1 MPLVGSNLRH
11 DLHCRP
17 FDTKIKESGFFK
29 IPEALS
35 ILFTM
40 HNVGSKKL
48 RMTTPGSKQIVKP
61 EIDTFGSEQPPE
73 LWLGILPSQP
83 TMMECFE
90 LHGTGQQRVP
100 DGATT
105 TVIHPLLGMA
115 STLEAMEV
123 HLPIS

>member
-1 MPLVGSNLRH
+1 
-11 DLHCRP
+11 
-17 FDTKIKESGFFK
+17 
-29 IPEALS
+29 
-35 ILFTM
+35 M

-48 RMTTPGSKQIVKP
+48 RLTTPGSKQIVKQ

-90 LHGTGQQRVP
+90 LPGTGQQRVP

-105 TVIHPLLGMA
+105 TVIHPLLDMA

-123 HLPIS
+123 HLPISWATQQLNHEQFLMLNDKQGHQTKRVQIQINSSSEMS